1 MKVRREDA
9 IMCVWAHVCT
19 FALVYEYNFIT
30 GYACQYLVFHYSL
43 VETMSISSIICNPFF
58 KLQT

>member
-1 MKVRREDA
+1 
-9 IMCVWAHVCT
+9 MCVWAHVCT
-19 FALVYEYNFIT
+19 FALVYKYNFIT